1 MSPLRPRKILIATG
15 SQLRLVV
22 GVAASATAPDQQC
35 VSLSQACVGKR
46 LMIRSLQ
53 GPGCQRLRELGFC
66 ESMAVVK
73 LANGRNMVCAVCGT
87 RMALS
92 RDLGDQV
99 MVSPL
104 A

>member
-1 MSPLRPRKILIATG
+1 
-15 SQLRLVV
+15 LVV
-22 GVAASATAPDQQC
+22 GVAASATAPEQKC
-35 VSLSQACVGKR
+35 VSLSQACVGKKWT
-46 LMIRSLQ
+46 IRSLE

-73 LANGRNMVCAVCGT
+73 LANGRNMVCALCGT

-99 MVSPL
+99 MVSAL

>member
-1 MSPLRPRKILIATG
+1 M
-15 SQLRLVV
+15 VV
-22 GVAASATAPDQQC
+22 GVAASATAPEQQC
-35 VSLSQACVGKR
+35 VSLSQACVGKKWT
-46 LMIRSLQ
+46 IKSLE

>member
-1 MSPLRPRKILIATG
+1 VA
-15 SQLRLVV
+15 
-22 GVAASATAPDQQC
+22 VAASATVPEQQC
-35 VSLSQACVGKR
+35 VSLSQAGVGKR
-46 LMIRSLQ
+46 LMIRSLE

-73 LANGRNMVCAVCGT
+73 LANGRNMVCALCGT

-99 MVSPL
+99 MVSAL

>member
-1 MSPLRPRKILIATG
+1 
-15 SQLRLVV
+15 
-22 GVAASATAPDQQC
+22 
-35 VSLSQACVGKR
+35 
-46 LMIRSLQ
+46 
-53 GPGCQRLRELGFC
+53 
-66 ESMAVVK
+66 MAVVK

>member
-1 MSPLRPRKILIATG
+1 LFGSKILIAIG

-22 GVAASATAPDQQC
+22 GVAATATAPEQKC
-35 VSLSQACVGKR
+35 VSLSQACVGKKWT
-46 LMIRSLQ
+46 IRSLE

-73 LANGRNMVCAVCGT
+73 LANGRNMVCALCGT

-99 MVSPL
+99 MVSAL